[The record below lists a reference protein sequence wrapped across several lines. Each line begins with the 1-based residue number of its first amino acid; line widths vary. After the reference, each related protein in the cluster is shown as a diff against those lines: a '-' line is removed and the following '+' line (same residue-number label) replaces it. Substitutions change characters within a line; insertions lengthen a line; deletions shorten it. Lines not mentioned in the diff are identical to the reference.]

1 MGITRINYSVM
12 GIIVA
17 LCWLFLGGQSAWGE
31 VIPYSQASE
40 LKNRFRIDHMVD
52 DVVLLIQRRYGSSPV
67 VLVLPDGSKWY
78 ASRHPEDVKWMD
90 GITGDMIHI
99 KHPMAGPWQLLG
111 NVVEGSTIKMVS
123 KLGIG
128 VDPIPQPLFQGERL
142 KVTTRLLG
150 DGLIVRLP
158 GLDYMVEW
166 TTKLVSK
173 HLPGDENFAVG
184 TIIAGS
190 YKDHGEGL
198 DEKPDNGVFTSKIN
212 LDQPWGSYDYQVTAR
227 NNVFERVVTYPIVL
241 SKQPITVKMVSSDDP
256 TSGVWS
262 LALLIDDNVVKLAN
276 THFEFEL
283 IGPAGLQIPI
293 VVQEVTMAET
303 LIELPTATVFGSY
316 RVKGSVVSTTYTGR
330 EIVLGIP
337 EMFFNF
343 IEPPKSPPSAEELAA
358 VAEAQAK
365 VEEAKAKEDAI
376 FWIITINVSLFF
388 FGIMGLIVW
397 RKKQALTR
405 ALAAA
410 EVRIKKEQQA
420 QDNKKAK
427 EDAAEIDLSM
437 PEDDQ

>member
-150 DGLIVRLP
+150 DGLIIWLN
-158 GLDYMVEW
+158 GQQNL
-166 TTKLVSK
+166 LV
-173 HLPGDENFAVG
+173 
-184 TIIAGS
+184 
-190 YKDHGEGL
+190 
-198 DEKPDNGVFTSKIN
+198 
-212 LDQPWGSYDYQVTAR
+212 
-227 NNVFERVVTYPIVL
+227 
-241 SKQPITVKMVSSDDP
+241 
-256 TSGVWS
+256 
-262 LALLIDDNVVKLAN
+262 N
-276 THFEFEL
+276 TCL
-283 IGPAGLQIPI
+283 G
-293 VVQEVTMAET
+293 MRT
-303 LIELPTATVFGSY
+303 L
-316 RVKGSVVSTTYTGR
+316 R
-330 EIVLGIP
+330 
-337 EMFFNF
+337 
-343 IEPPKSPPSAEELAA
+343 
-358 VAEAQAK
+358 
-365 VEEAKAKEDAI
+365 
-376 FWIITINVSLFF
+376 
-388 FGIMGLIVW
+388 
-397 RKKQALTR
+397 
-405 ALAAA
+405 
-410 EVRIKKEQQA
+410 
-420 QDNKKAK
+420 
-427 EDAAEIDLSM
+427 
-437 PEDDQ
+437 